1 VLWPSFGWWELLPI
15 LLHYQLSHAAMER
28 RREAHAGRQR
38 RRDQAR
44 CLREM
49 REHRRSEAERA
60 GARGRSGEG
69 GTAGAAAAAAPPLA
83 AAPSSSSAAAAP
95 PPPSAEELREL
106 ASLGRARSARQRR
119 FVERLEARRG
129 GVLMALH
136 PYPQEVASL
145 AAHGATAAAA
155 TAAAATTTEVLAAAA
170 EWAQ

>member
-60 GARGRSGEG
+60 GARGRSGE
-69 GTAGAAAAAAPPLA
+69 APPLA